1 MKRKVR
7 VSAKAII
14 IRDGRLLAMHHVD
27 AEGDYF
33 LLPGGGQHNGENLI
47 STVKRECMEEAGVI
61 VEVGDVLYIRDYIEA
76 NHEFARDKPDFHQVE
91 IMFQCKL
98 LDGSKLGRAE
108 EMDTRQIGVCWIP
121 LGEIENY
128 RIYPKLL
135 IKLLKDNKINR
146 ARTYL
151 GDLLPDKTSSVCMQ
165 TV

>member
-27 AEGDYF
+27 AEGNYF
-33 LLPGGGQHNGENLI
+33 LLPGGGQHNGETLI
-47 STVKRECMEEAGVI
+47 SAVERECQEEAGVKI
-61 VEVGDVLYIRDYIEA
+61 EVGDVLFIRDYIEA

-98 LDGSKLGRAE
+98 LDDSKVGRAE

-121 LGEIENY
+121 LGEIEKF
-128 RIYPKLL
+128 RIYPKIL
-135 IKLLKDNKINR
+135 KTLLKDNKLNKQKI
-146 ARTYL
+146 YL
-151 GDLLPDKTSSVCMQ
+151 GDVN
-165 TV
+165 